1 MRTNKKG
8 IFINMKN
15 LLLET
20 KKDLEHCIQISIAIF
35 IISALVWICNNI
47 EYAIMVF
54 SILELANIITTI
66 FCIILNIDYY
76 IKEIEK
82 GSDKDGHG
90 KI

>member
-1 MRTNKKG
+1 
-8 IFINMKN
+8 MKE
-15 LLLET
+15 LLEEI
-20 KKDLEHCIQISIAIF
+20 KKDLECCVQISIAILMM
-35 IISALVWICNNI
+35 SVLVWIGNNI

-54 SILELANIITTI
+54 SILELANIIATI
-66 FCIILNIDYY
+66 LCIILNIDHY

>member
-1 MRTNKKG
+1 
-8 IFINMKN
+8 MKE
-15 LLLET
+15 LLEEI
-20 KKDLEHCIQISIAIF
+20 KKDLECCVQISIAILMM
-35 IISALVWICNNI
+35 SVLVWIGNDI

-54 SILELANIITTI
+54 SILELANIIATI
-66 FCIILNIDYY
+66 LCIILNIDHY

>member
-1 MRTNKKG
+1 
-8 IFINMKN
+8 MKE
-15 LLLET
+15 LLEKI
-20 KKDLEHCIQISIAIF
+20 KKDLECCVQTSITIL
-35 IISALVWICNNI
+35 IMSVLVWIGNDI

-54 SILELANIITTI
+54 SILELANIIATI
-66 FCIILNIDYY
+66 LCIILNIDHY

>member
-1 MRTNKKG
+1 
-8 IFINMKN
+8 MKN

-20 KKDLEHCIQISIAIF
+20 KKDLECCIQISIAIF
-35 IISALVWICNNI
+35 IISASVWIGNNI
-47 EYAIMVF
+47 EYAIIVF
-54 SILELANIITTI
+54 SILELANIIATI
-66 FCIILNIDYY
+66 LCIILNIDHY

>member
-1 MRTNKKG
+1 
-8 IFINMKN
+8 MKE
-15 LLLET
+15 LLEEI
-20 KKDLEHCIQISIAIF
+20 KKDLECCIQISIAILMM
-35 IISALVWICNNI
+35 SVLVWIGNNI

-54 SILELANIITTI
+54 SILELANIIATI
-66 FCIILNIDYY
+66 LCIILNINHY

>member
-1 MRTNKKG
+1 
-8 IFINMKN
+8 MKE
-15 LLLET
+15 LLEKI
-20 KKDLEHCIQISIAIF
+20 KKDLECCVQTSITIL
-35 IISALVWICNNI
+35 IMSVLVWIGNDI

-54 SILELANIITTI
+54 SILEFANIIATI
-66 FCIILNIDYY
+66 LCIILNIDHY